1 MARRIAITLLISLL
15 AATAS
20 AQEEDPKLAEARAAF
35 EAGTEHV
42 VKAQWADALVAFER
56 AAKLRP
62 HAVTSF
68 NIAACE
74 RAMGRYARAQR
85 TFERALIEN
94 DAAGGTQLADSVKAE
109 IKGYIQELAGI
120 LVRVRVTL
128 IPTDARIAID
138 GRPLAVTKT
147 PQGFVGI
154 AGVRDSGPGERAPAK
169 GFVLVLDPGLHVLTL
184 SRKGF
189 EDSIVRRTFRR
200 SDSATLRLE
209 LDRLPAILRIQSN
222 EKGAIASVDGRDVGP
237 TPVEVLRPAGRHRV
251 SVAKEG
257 FDDFETRVT
266 VRSGEQALV
275 RAPLEPRE
283 PTIWE
288 RWWFWTTAGVVV
300 TGTVLASYFL
310 TRPEPERQEIDGGTL
325 GWKVSVP

>member
-1 MARRIAITLLISLL
+1 MPFRIALALLISLFT
-15 AATAS
+15 ATAF

-35 EAGTEHV
+35 EQGTAHV

-94 DAAGGTQLADSVKAE
+94 DAAGGAQLAESVKAE
-109 IKGYIQELAGI
+109 IKGYVDEIAGI
-120 LVRVRVTL
+120 LVRVPVTL
-128 IPTDARIAID
+128 IPADARIAID

-147 PQGFVGI
+147 SRGFAAV
-154 AGVRDSGPGERAPAK
+154 AGVRDSGPGERAPARD
-169 GFVLVLDPGLHVLTL
+169 FILVLDPGLHVLTL
-184 SRKGF
+184 SRKGY
-189 EDSIVRRTFRR
+189 DDAIVRRTFRR
-200 SDSATLRLE
+200 SDTGKLRLE
-209 LDRLPAILRIQSN
+209 LDQLPAILRIQSN
-222 EKGAIASVDGRDVGP
+222 QKGAIASVDGRDVGP
-237 TPVEVLRPAGRHRV
+237 TPVEVLRPSGRHRV

-257 FDDFETRVT
+257 FDDFETRVS
-266 VRSGEQALV
+266 VRSGEQTLV

-310 TRPEPERQEIDGGTL
+310 TRPDPERQEIDGGTL